1 MSVAVAARP
10 GIPWALVES
19 DFCAVA
25 RKGRAGP
32 PSRKV
37 TALSQRPQ
45 ALFALAAEHVPQVFP
60 PEVLARLRESVDI
73 DPGLVA
79 HDLTSP
85 GVREVLARTEILVTG
100 WGCPRLDE
108 AVLDAAPRLRAV
120 LHSAGSVKS
129 FVTPALRERKIAVSS
144 AAAAN
149 ALPVAEYTLAMILLA
164 GKDVLAAR
172 ERLRTTRTSAGWG
185 LVPGIGNHGRRV
197 GVVGASRI
205 GRRVL
210 ELLRPFDLRP
220 VLTDPYV
227 DEREAAAL
235 GVPLLPLDELLRTSG
250 IVTVHAP
257 ETPRTHRMIGRR
269 ELALMPDGAVLI
281 NTARGSLIDHD
292 ALVAE
297 LRTGRLTA
305 ILDVTDPEPLP
316 ADSPL
321 YDLPGAFV
329 TPHLAGSQGNE
340 LARLGLA
347 VAQEAER
354 LVTGAELAHAVD
366 LADLDRVA

>member
-1 MSVAVAARP
+1 M
-10 GIPWALVES
+10 
-19 DFCAVA
+19 
-25 RKGRAGP
+25 
-32 PSRKV
+32 
-37 TALSQRPQ
+37 SQRPQ
-45 ALFALAAEHVPQVFP
+45 ALFAMAAENVPQVFP

-73 DPGLVA
+73 DPALVVR
-79 HDLTSP
+79 DFTDP
-85 GVREVLARTEILVTG
+85 GVRDALARTEILITG
-100 WGCPRLDE
+100 WGCPRIDE

-129 FVTPALRERKIAVSS
+129 FAHPAIWRRGIAVST

-172 ERLRTTRTSAGWG
+172 ERMRADRTSSGWSV
-185 LVPGIGNHGRRV
+185 VPGIGNYGRRV
-197 GVVGASRI
+197 GVIGASRI

-210 ELLRPFDLRP
+210 DLLCPFDLRP
-220 VLTDPYV
+220 ALTDPYV
-227 DEREAAAL
+227 DEQEAAAL
-235 GVPLLPLDELLRTSG
+235 GVPLLPLDDLLRTSD

-257 ETPRTHRMIGRR
+257 ETPETHHLIGRR
-269 ELALMPDGAVLI
+269 ELALMPDGAVLL
-281 NTARGSLIDHD
+281 NTARGALVDHD

-340 LARLGLA
+340 LARLGLT
-347 VAQEAER
+347 VAEEAAR
-354 LVTGAELAHAVD
+354 LHAGAKPAHAID
-366 LADLDRVA
+366 LASLERVA